1 MRLHLNRKPQQKP
14 DFTEED
20 GVIREPAD
28 KYRAKRDRKEERD
41 RNTALRHQIA
51 ENCEHLHGKFNGGQ
65 PSKYKEGM
73 LDQIYK
79 FALLGLTNDEIAAFL
94 GIAGETFQLWCKTRP
109 GVEDA
114 LFAGR
119 ELADAQVVR
128 AMHQRAIGYSHPAVK
143 IFFDKE
149 RGEIVRVPYTE
160 RYPPDTAAAG
170 RWLAARQGKRWKET
184 QTIEYGDGQGG
195 TLPPPQ
201 FVIAPVQ
208 IQQPQQP
215 NFRVIEGD
223 KVEDKFAD

>member
-1 MRLHLNRKPQQKP
+1 MRLRLNKPQQKP
-14 DFTEED
+14 DYTEED
-20 GVIREPAD
+20 GVIREPVA
-28 KYRAKRDRKEERD
+28 KYRSKRAGNVALCSRISEKVEE
-41 RNTALRHQIA
+41 L
-51 ENCEHLHGKFNGGQ
+51 EEKHGKGGR
-65 PSKYKEGM
+65 SKYQDGM
-73 LDQIYK
+73 LAQIYK
-79 FALLGLTNDEIAAFL
+79 FSLLGLTNDEIAAFI
-94 GIAGETFQLWCKTRP
+94 GISGETFQIWMRDRP

-114 LFAGR
+114 LLAGR
-119 ELADAQVVR
+119 EIADAQVVA
-128 AMHQRAIGYSHPAVK
+128 AMHHRATGYSHPAVK

-149 RGEIVRVPYTE
+149 NGEIVRVPYTE
-160 RYPPDTAAAG
+160 RYPPDTAAAA